1 MYGNVLPAGV
11 ALDLENDHLPSF
23 LEANVVH
30 SASHHEVLLCSL
42 QKQVQAGI
50 CIFFMAN
57 AVNPVV
63 AFWGLNCLFRMS
75 VLKVLS
81 QMVGGSQGS

>member
-1 MYGNVLPAGV
+1 MKYCSAVSRNRFK
-11 ALDLENDHLPSF
+11 LEYVF
-23 LEANVVH
+23 
-30 SASHHEVLLCSL
+30 
-42 QKQVQAGI
+42 
-50 CIFFMAN
+50 FFMAN